1 MDRRNF
7 TRRLLTGLAAAGWH
21 PAFAR
26 LPAVRSRPKVI
37 VVGAGVAGAAA
48 ANALLRAGL
57 EVTVLE
63 AAGRIGG
70 RIHTFRDWGIPLEL
84 GANWVHYA
92 DDPANPVGGL
102 LKQLGV
108 AVGQTDYSSFRLFN
122 PAGRK
127 IGRLRAALF
136 AWKLETR
143 LQKEVPWEHGGDYSL
158 RELVDRLYRREA
170 LSSTRQAL
178 LDFAETAYANSLGA
192 DLDDVSAGYY
202 LQTEEPLG
210 TDDLVLGGYDRLV
223 KHLLEGVPVRLNAEV
238 VEVRRENGRV
248 GVLTPAGLYEADFVL
263 LTVPVSILQA
273 GKINFYP
280 ELPAEKTAAFSRLRL
295 GLFNKVMMRFAGKF
309 WDGNPEFLILQQ
321 SLWKNGGILLNYH
334 HYGGQPILVAMPVG
348 EAARWVEEQA
358 EETVA
363 RVWREAFH
371 RVYPRREIELE
382 ALKVTRWQANP
393 FSMGAYSH
401 VPVGSSARDFQALA
415 QPIGPILFAGEATVA
430 EHHATVHGAYL
441 SGLREARRIVDAT
454 GWTDR

>member
-7 TRRLLTGLAAAGWH
+7 TRRFLAGLVAAGWH
-21 PAFAR
+21 PAFSR
-26 LPAVRSRPKVI
+26 LPAARPRPKVI

-48 ANALLRAGL
+48 ANALVRAGL

-63 AAGRIGG
+63 AAGRVGG
-70 RIHTFRDWGIPLEL
+70 RIHTFRDWGVPLEL

-102 LKQLGV
+102 LQQLGV
-108 AVGQTDYSSFRLFN
+108 AVGQTDYSSFRLFD

-136 AWKLETR
+136 AWKLEAR
-143 LQKEVPWEHGGDYSL
+143 LQKQGPGAQEADYSL
-158 RELVDRLYRREA
+158 RELIDRLYRPET
-170 LSSTRQAL
+170 LSPTRRAL
-178 LDFAETAYANSLGA
+178 LDFAETAHANSLGA
-192 DLDDVSAGYY
+192 DLDDVSAAYY
-202 LQTEEPLG
+202 LQTEEWG
-210 TDDLVLGGYDRLV
+210 NDSLVLGGYDRLV

-238 VEVRRENGRV
+238 AEIRRENGRV
-248 GVLTPAGLYEADFVL
+248 GVHTPAGLYEADFVL
-263 LTVPVSILQA
+263 LTVPVSILRA
-273 GKINFYP
+273 GKIKFYP
-280 ELPAEKTAAFSRLRL
+280 ELPAEKTAAFSRIRL

-321 SLWKNGGILLNYH
+321 SQWKNGGLLLNYH
-334 HYGGQPILVAMPVG
+334 PYGDQPILVAMPVG
-348 EAARWVEEQA
+348 EAARWVEAQA

-363 RVWREAFH
+363 RVWREALH
-371 RVYPRREIELE
+371 RAYPRREIELE

-401 VPVGSSARDFQALA
+401 VPVGSSARDFEALA
-415 QPIGPILFAGEATVA
+415 QPVGPIHFAGEATVA

-441 SGLREARRIVDAT
+441 SGLREARRILAAA
-454 GWTDR
+454 GWADH